1 ARVEAESANRTKST
15 FLATI
20 SHELRTP
27 MYAIMGL
34 LELEIRS
41 EQPVDK
47 NTLVT
52 VSKSAQSLMLLLDDI
67 IDSAKIEAG
76 QLSVHPAVV

>member
-1 ARVEAESANRTKST
+1 MLGGWLDISQRKTVERQLEAARVEAESANRTKST

-41 EQPVDK
+41 NRPVE
-47 NTLVT
+47 
-52 VSKSAQSLMLLLDDI
+52 
-67 IDSAKIEAG
+67 KIR
-76 QLSVHPAVV
+76 